1 MTERTS
7 FFRNS
12 PLPWRALSA
21 AALGFALVLAAPA
34 AALADDVVEAARA
47 AGIVGEQATGTD
59 VGLLGIR
66 DQARATD
73 DLRRRV
79 AQINGE
85 RRQVYFDRAARVS
98 VDGVTVTPAEMA
110 AATACQLF
118 SNRVDVNEWYRDEGG
133 TWRQRT
139 ASAPVAMPS
148 FCQ

>member
-1 MTERTS
+1 MTNKPS
-7 FFRNS
+7 LFR
-12 PLPWRALSA
+12 PPRLPWRALL
-21 AALGFALVLAAPA
+21 AALGFAMALAAPA
-34 AALADDVVEAARA
+34 AAIADEVVDAART
-47 AGIVGEQATGTD
+47 AGIVGEQATGTE

-66 DQARATD
+66 DEARAEA

-110 AATACQLF
+110 AATACQLL
-118 SNRVDVNEWYRDEGG
+118 SSRVAVGDWYRDEGG

-139 ASAPVAMPS
+139 ADAPVAIPS